1 MLRLHF
7 LWQKA
12 EKTRINHYGEKA
24 EKKVEIFSIFI
35 SAFSPHNWEYWDSA
49 FMAESGEK
57 VDIFFIF
64 ILLVSMKAE
73 INMEK
78 KRRLKREKLWTSIL
92 FSIRKWRMN
101 VEKSWT
107 SIIFSIGNIERNT
120 GLQMAWSIGEKNSD
134 NSAILTASWNP
145 NNYVIHLISTYSI
158 LHTTSKRNHVDL
170 VEFLNSM
177 KKIRVLNSSDARD
190 GIF

>member
-1 MLRLHF
+1 MEKKQRKRWRFSPYSFLLFLHIIGSIETLL

-12 EKTRINHYGEKA
+12 EKKW
-24 EKKVEIFSIFI
+24 IF
-35 SAFSPHNWEYWDSA
+35 
-49 FMAESGEK
+49 
-57 VDIFFIF
+57 FFIF

-134 NSAILTASWNP
+134 NSAILTASCNP

-177 KKIRVLNSSDARD
+177 KKIRVLNTSDARD